1 MSNPL
6 QILGGILL
14 IMLLPG
20 WTLVNMV
27 FPRKGELD
35 PEYDAVYRLTLGMG
49 VSIVIAILV
58 GFLLNALSSPDN
70 GLVRAGPLWIVLGS
84 LTAGFLVVG
93 WYRGAYP
100 VAGFIHPRLYRR
112 PLSVRREGRVI
123 LDFRQRRTL
132 DKLVLERERLL
143 KDIRAFAERSANSN
157 PQRKLYY
164 RKRTEQAMDRI
175 DQIND
180 QLKRL
185 GKGGA

>member
-35 PEYDAVYRLTLGMG
+35 PEYDIVYRLTLGMG

-70 GLVRAGPLWIVLGS
+70 GLVRAGPLWIILGS
-84 LTAGFLVVG
+84 LTAGFLVAG
-93 WYRGAYP
+93 WFRGAYP
-100 VAGFIHPRLYRR
+100 FAGFIHPRLYRR
-112 PLSVRREGRVI
+112 PLSVRREGHVI
-123 LDFRQRRTL
+123 LDFGQRRTL

-143 KDIRAFAERSANSN
+143 KDIKAFTERSANSN

-164 RKRTEQAMDRI
+164 RKRTDQATDRI
-175 DQIND
+175 DKIND

-185 GKGGA
+185 GKGGT